1 LANKVDRQKPN
12 RQRQLG
18 ALEQR
23 PGNERCL
30 LPTRPT
36 LERRV
41 RPDPKNSVAGV
52 AAIGTNKALRSSG
65 LLQLG
70 LTLGFGAELPEK
82 LGHR

>member
-1 LANKVDRQKPN
+1 LADKVDRQKPN

-30 LPTRPT
+30 LPTRPA

-41 RPDPKNSVAGV
+41 CPDPKNSVASV
-52 AAIGTNKALRSSG
+52 AAIGANKALRPSG

-70 LTLGFGAELPEK
+70 LTLGFVTELP
-82 LGHR
+82 GWY